1 MKNTIAHADRTGN
14 STRSR
19 AAILN
24 SPISRGGFGRNLTS
38 AECRALRAL
47 GWTVSER
54 YVVVRQVSDIDRLG
68 IVYYPARDGG
78 YSHAGIYVET
88 K

>member
-14 STRSR
+14 STRNR
-19 AAILN
+19 ADILN
-24 SPISRGGFGRNLTS
+24 SPISRGGFGRHLTS

-54 YVVVRQVSDIDRLG
+54 YVVVRQVGDIDHLG
-68 IVYYPARDGG
+68 IIYSPARGG
-78 YSHAGIYVET
+78 GMNHTGIYVET